1 MSEITTYNPRLF
13 KNEEK
18 ENDIKLKGIK
28 KLNKFVGRLLWMTYP
43 DNPKYLSQFKS
54 SKHQKLF

>member
-28 KLNKFVGRLLWMTYP
+28 KLNQFVGRLL
-43 DNPKYLSQFKS
+43 
-54 SKHQKLF
+54 